1 MRVNGPEFDYGDY
14 ILKMLEL
21 TAQFLRQKA
30 SKEPNHEASQRARL
44 LADFIAPSQ
53 KEEDDERDPA

>member
-30 SKEPNHEASQRARL
+30 SEEPNHEASQRARL
-44 LADFIAPSQ
+44 LADFIAPQ
-53 KEEDDERDPA
+53 KEEDDEGHPA